1 MKGLKSCKMASKLA
15 SDACERRLTLME
27 WLRMRLH
34 MAMCASCRNCEKEIR
49 LIHDTLKLI
58 RRHPDG
64 FSLDMPEE
72 DRRLIGE
79 ALRRIASE
87 R

>member
-1 MKGLKSCKMASKLA
+1 MKGLDSCKMASKLA
-15 SDACERRLTLME
+15 SDACERRLTFAE

-34 MAMCASCRNCEKEIR
+34 MIMCASCRNCEKEIR

-64 FSLDMPEE
+64 FAIDLPEK
-72 DRRLIGE
+72 DRQLIRD
-79 ALRRIASE
+79 ALRRLANE
-87 R
+87 